1 MAKHRVFKV
10 EQHLLERALSRADM
24 QERKEGLGR
33 VLTGHLRDRHL
44 LQQEKRENIVPS
56 VLDTL

>member
-1 MAKHRVFKV
+1 MAKHRVFKT
-10 EQHLLERALSRADM
+10 EQPLLERAISRADM

-33 VLTGHLRDRHL
+33 VLAGYLRDRHL
-44 LQQEKRENIVPS
+44 LQQEEREDIVPG